1 MAGLR
6 PPWSCEAECYDASV
20 RREWIAVALVAAGAT
35 AEVQPRGLELV
46 GDAVAAA
53 APTRLEVP
61 YDRVVQRTIHNAYAR
76 QEPLIDQLLWH
87 GVRSLELDI
96 HTVRAGVPAVAGD
109 WMVFHEDIP
118 LARSSSCPTLEA
130 CLGAIAAFHRAVPE
144 HDVLTLFVDVKSAF
158 APGHAT
164 ADLDAAL
171 VRGLGRDVLAT
182 PEDLVAHC
190 PGARSVREAVSAPC
204 TFPTGGQLRGK
215 VLVAITGGTAC
226 APATPVSRYD
236 AEGGH
241 VAFVAPNAD
250 ATCPV
255 EAYDD
260 PRRTHVAFVN
270 LSFEER
276 TRATQVRARGLVAR
290 VYYGGIVGGLDS
302 EQDFFEARRTGAQLL
317 ATDAVNAGVDRW
329 SIPAPQTSLAWQG
342 PNVREAEPGSFAL
355 VDASS
360 GDLGGERDDFFFAHA
375 RSDTS
380 ARETWATLFSVSSS
394 HVEPLAQTCLMARAS
409 AAPDAPHASI
419 CRPLDE
425 GAPRLV
431 VRARR
436 GGPTTVRPLDAGVD
450 GSSLE
455 SHAFFRL
462 HVEPAKLLARGL
474 VVTHVVAQSSTD
486 GEAWSIV
493 GAASVAGE
501 LPLRGV
507 AVASRTSTPVQ
518 TIVGHLARGGDGGL
532 ERVRMES
539 LVPAAVGAKAGGR
552 VTPLRRL

>member
-1 MAGLR
+1 M
-6 PPWSCEAECYDASV
+6 
-20 RREWIAVALVAAGAT
+20 AVALVAAGAT

-76 QEPLIDQLLWH
+76 REPLLDQLVWH

-96 HTVRAGVPAVAGD
+96 HTSRAGTAALAGD

-118 LARSSSCPTLEA
+118 LARSSSCATLDA
-130 CLGAIAAFHRAVPE
+130 CLGALAAFHRAVPE

-158 APGHAT
+158 GPGHAP

-171 VRGLGRDVLAT
+171 ARALGRDVIAA

-190 PGARSVREAVSAPC
+190 PGAGSVREAVASPC
-204 TFPTGGQLRGK
+204 TFPTGRELRGK
-215 VLVAITGGTAC
+215 ILVAITGGTSC
-226 APATPVSRYD
+226 APASAVSRY
-236 AEGGH
+236 AEDGGRL
-241 VAFVAPNAD
+241 AFVAPNAD

-260 PRRTHVAFVN
+260 PRRAHVGFVN

-276 TRATQVRARGLVAR
+276 ARATQVRARGLVAR
-290 VYYGGIVGGLDS
+290 VYFGGIVGGLDS
-302 EQDFFEARRTGAQLL
+302 EQDFFEARRSGAQLL
-317 ATDAVNAGVDRW
+317 ATDAVNADVDGW
-329 SIPAPQTSLAWQG
+329 SVPAPRPALAWQG
-342 PNVREAEPGSFAL
+342 PNVREGAPGSFAL

-360 GDLGGERDDFFFAHA
+360 GDLGGEHDSVFFAHG
-375 RSDTS
+375 RGDTS
-380 ARETWATLFSVSSS
+380 ARETWAALFSVASS

-409 AAPDAPHASI
+409 ADADAPHASV

-431 VRARR
+431 VRSRR
-436 GGPTTVRPLDAGVD
+436 GGPTTVRSLDAGGD

-462 HVEPAKLLARGL
+462 HIEPAKVLARGL
-474 VVTHVVAQSSTD
+474 VATHVIAQSSTD
-486 GEAWSIV
+486 GETWSIV
-493 GAASVAGE
+493 GAASVSGE

-507 AVASRTSTPVQ
+507 AVASRTSAPVQ
-518 TIVGHLARGGDGGL
+518 AIVGHLSRGGDAGL
-532 ERVRMES
+532 EPVRAEG
-539 LVPAAVGAKAGGR
+539 LVSAAVGAGAGGR
-552 VTPLRRL
+552 LTPLRRL